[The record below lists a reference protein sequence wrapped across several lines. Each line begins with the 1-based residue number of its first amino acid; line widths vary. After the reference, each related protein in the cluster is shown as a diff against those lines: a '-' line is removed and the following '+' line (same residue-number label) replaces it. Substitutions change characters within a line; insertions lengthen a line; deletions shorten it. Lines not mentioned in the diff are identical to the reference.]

1 MQKQYQMDIGQKPME
16 NPVAIKMCV
25 LARCELHKRRARGIR
40 QKNLQNLDSVQL
52 IATNGE
58 FFRIRT
64 LCKAIRLSFNV
75 ITNVHLSH
83 IARVDPILAIT
94 KGVSLI

>member
-52 IATNGE
+52 MGNSSE
-58 FFRIRT
+58 
-64 LCKAIRLSFNV
+64 L
-75 ITNVHLSH
+75 
-83 IARVDPILAIT
+83 
-94 KGVSLI
+94 